1 MPVQTTTIGVAAGRC
16 PDFKRED
23 TMSQTMQAPET
34 LELVVSPEVFEGTE
48 GGHGLLRAALI
59 AVGVAAIAAAV
70 VTVLIRSRD

>member
-1 MPVQTTTIGVAAGRC
+1 
-16 PDFKRED
+16 
-23 TMSQTMQAPET
+23 MSQTMQAPET